1 MGVLKLFLIMMIRCS
16 SMVFAG
22 ALLAFSGLLM
32 RPAQA
37 QNDRTSGQDFWGAEA
52 GKKLATPDTTTQ
64 RKCITVGKDGIYVG
78 TISGSAA
85 NGVEQYSLQG
95 QFVKKWTQ
103 TFNDIHGLTS
113 DEAGTVYVFDKG
125 ASKVFACDG
134 QGAVLRSWGSA
145 GTGNGQFASTGWM
158 CHAITVDR
166 EGNVHVA
173 DFGNRRVQK
182 FDANGNFLLKYGAA
196 GDLPGQFQDG
206 PAGVA
211 AAPTGELVVYD
222 YSPGWFHLNLF
233 MSDGIFVLRGAA
245 KESWQSEAKHLAA
258 RAGYGGERL
267 MCVTK
272 DCILIVGA
280 ETYDRNYGGYGEPG
294 VSRLFSLPN
303 FSLLHGGWPDRFKF
317 PTYVDTRGAAA
328 TLEGHVY
335 VVRGTGVELMERRM
349 RFEPHLPKTVV
360 PTPVVTNVSQQSGS
374 AVVEVE
380 FRVRDT
386 DSPTVE
392 TALVGFVDGTRSWQN
407 LVVPRTYVAPVTGI
421 LGTVTP
427 DGTARK
433 VRWDAGADMPGLSF
447 ATMTFE
453 VLAKDERPEIGVHLV
468 SVPSDAQNPA
478 VLKISN
484 RQIEEESL
492 TDLWLWLL
500 AKGDPRVFVVGNSVA
515 LTAVGETFVSG
526 APLPISGPAP
536 NSGSGSVS
544 GLSTTSGSP
553 TVTVSSTIA
562 LRAGVSISGSGIPAN
577 ATVASVVS
585 ATQFTMSAN
594 ASTTVAT
601 GSLNYSGRMVHNG
614 SASTTLGRAFA
625 YKVMNWRPVT
635 AAEKTRATSG
645 KYNITSVGDNSI
657 VPLVP

>member
-1 MGVLKLFLIMMIRCS
+1 MMIRCS

-22 ALLAFSGLLM
+22 ALLAFSAVLM
-32 RPAQA
+32 RPVLA

-78 TISGSAA
+78 TLSGSLAT
-85 NGVEQYSLQG
+85 GVEQYSLQG

-103 TFNDIHGLTS
+103 SFNDIHGLTS
-113 DEAGTVYVFDKG
+113 DETGTVYVFDKG

-134 QGAVLRSWGSA
+134 QGVVLRSWGSA
-145 GTGNGQFASTGWM
+145 GTGNGQFGSTGGM

-173 DFGNRRVQK
+173 DYGNRRVQK
-182 FDANGNFLLKYGAA
+182 FDADGNFLLKYGAA
-196 GDLPGQFQDG
+196 GDLPGQFRDG

-211 AAPTGELVVYD
+211 ATPTGEVVVYD
-222 YSPGWFHLNLF
+222 HAAEWHHLNLF
-233 MSDGIFVLRGAA
+233 ALSGAFVSRGAGGGTGT
-245 KESWQSEAKHLAA
+245 
-258 RAGYGGERL
+258 AGYAYSAAATGWANKGFGGERV

-272 DCILIVGA
+272 DGVLVVGA
-280 ETYDRNYGGYGEPG
+280 EWGGPSGAVPG
-294 VSRLFSLPN
+294 ASRLFYLPS
-303 FSLLHGGWPDRFKF
+303 FSLLHGYTTDRFKF

-328 TLEGHVY
+328 TVEGHVY

-374 AVVEVE
+374 AVLEIE

-392 TALVGFVDGTRSWQN
+392 TALVGFVNGTRSWQN
-407 LVVPRTYVAPVTGI
+407 LVVPKTYVAPVTGI

-427 DGTARK
+427 DGTPRK

-453 VLAKDERPEIGVHLV
+453 VLAKDERPEMGVHLV

-515 LTAVGETFVSG
+515 LTSVGETFVSG
-526 APLPISGPAP
+526 APLPISGPEP
-536 NSGSGSVS
+536 NFGGQVT
-544 GLSTTSGSP
+544 GLRTTSGSP

-562 LRAGVSISGSGIPAN
+562 LRAGVAISGSGIPAN
-577 ATVASVVS
+577 ARVDAVLSS
-585 ATQFTMSAN
+585 TQFTMSAN
-594 ASTTVAT
+594 ASSTAAWEI
-601 GSLNYSGRMVHNG
+601 LNYSGRMVHNG
-614 SASTTLGRAFA
+614 VSSTTLGRAFA

-635 AAEKTRATSG
+635 AAEKTRATAG

>member
-32 RPAQA
+32 RSAQA

-78 TISGSAA
+78 TISGSVA

-173 DFGNRRVQK
+173 DYGNRRVQK

-196 GDLPGQFQDG
+196 GDLPGQFRDG

-211 AAPTGELVVYD
+211 ATPTGEVVVYD
-222 YSPGWFHLNLF
+222 HAVNWSHLNLF
-233 MSDGIFVLRGAA
+233 APSGDFVLRGSGGGGSVWFV
-245 KESWQSEAKHLAA
+245 E
-258 RAGYGGERL
+258 GDYGWASKGFGSERL
-267 MCVTK
+267 MCVMK
-272 DCILIVGA
+272 DGLLVVGA
-280 ETYDRNYGGYGEPG
+280 EWSTNGGAYGGT
-294 VSRLFSLPN
+294 SRLFSLPS
-303 FSLLHGGWPDRFKF
+303 FSLLHGGLPDRFKF
-317 PTYVDTRGAAA
+317 PTYIDTRGAAA

-374 AVVEVE
+374 AVVEIE

-407 LVVPRTYVAPVTGI
+407 LVVPKTYVAPVTGI

-500 AKGDPRVFVVGNSVA
+500 AKGDPRVFVVGNHVA
-515 LTAVGETFVSG
+515 LTDAGKTYVTG
-526 APLPISGPAP
+526 APTPISGPTSAASATVSGMVTA
-536 NSGSGSVS
+536 SGSS
-544 GLSTTSGSP
+544 
-553 TVTVSSTIA
+553 TVTVSSTAA
-562 LRAGVSISGSGIPAN
+562 LRTGVRVSGSGIPAN
-577 ATVASVVS
+577 TTILSITDATKFV
-585 ATQFTMSAN
+585 MSAN
-594 ASTTVAT
+594 ATANGT
-601 GSLNYSGRMVHNG
+601 GNLTYAWDSVHNG

-635 AAEKTRATSG
+635 AAEKTRATAG